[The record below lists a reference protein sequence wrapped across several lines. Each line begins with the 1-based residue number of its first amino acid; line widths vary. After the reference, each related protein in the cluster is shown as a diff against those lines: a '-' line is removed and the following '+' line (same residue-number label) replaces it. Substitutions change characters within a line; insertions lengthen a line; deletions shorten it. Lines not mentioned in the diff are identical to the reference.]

1 MTSIDI
7 VVIVLCVVVV
17 AAVAAAAVIR
27 KIKGKPSGCADCAH
41 YSGQCPSHPA
51 PHGAKEEKDDESER
65 AAHIC
70 AHCSPGCHGCS
81 RSSAC
86 ASGHDAD
93 GQTKHPTIGA

>member
-41 YSGQCPSHPA
+41 CSGQCPSHPA
-51 PHGAKEEKDDESER
+51 PHGAKDGEGVPRKDGAMSSCNGR
-65 AAHIC
+65 C
-70 AHCSPGCHGCS
+70 AGCTACGHS
-81 RSSAC
+81 RS
-86 ASGHDAD
+86 DAHTED
-93 GQTKHPTIGA
+93 SV

>member
-41 YSGQCPSHPA
+41 CSGQCPSHPA
-51 PHGAKEEKDDESER
+51 RDDAKGEGSPRKDEAMPSCNGR
-65 AAHIC
+65 C
-70 AHCSPGCHGCS
+70 AGCTACGRS
-81 RSSAC
+81 RS
-86 ASGHDAD
+86 DAHTED
-93 GQTKHPTIGA
+93 SV

>member
-41 YSGQCPSHPA
+41 CSGQCPSHPA
-51 PHGAKEEKDDESER
+51 RDDAKGEGTPRKDEAMPSCNGR
-65 AAHIC
+65 C
-70 AHCSPGCHGCS
+70 AGCTACGHS
-81 RSSAC
+81 RS
-86 ASGHDAD
+86 DAHTED
-93 GQTKHPTIGA
+93 SV

>member
-41 YSGQCPSHPA
+41 CSGQCPSHPA
-51 PHGAKEEKDDESER
+51 PHGAKDGEGSPRKDEAMPSCNGR
-65 AAHIC
+65 C
-70 AHCSPGCHGCS
+70 AGCTACEHS
-81 RSSAC
+81 RS
-86 ASGHDAD
+86 DAHTED
-93 GQTKHPTIGA
+93 SV

>member
-41 YSGQCPSHPA
+41 CSGQCPSHPA
-51 PHGAKEEKDDESER
+51 RDDAKGEGSPRKDEAMPSCNGR
-65 AAHIC
+65 C
-70 AHCSPGCHGCS
+70 AGCTACEHS
-81 RSSAC
+81 RS
-86 ASGHDAD
+86 DAHTED
-93 GQTKHPTIGA
+93 SV

>member
-41 YSGQCPSHPA
+41 CSGQCPSHPA
-51 PHGAKEEKDDESER
+51 RDDAKREGRPRKDEAKPSCNGR
-65 AAHIC
+65 C
-70 AHCSPGCHGCS
+70 AGGTACGHS
-81 RSSAC
+81 RS
-86 ASGHDAD
+86 DAHTED
-93 GQTKHPTIGA
+93 SV

>member
-41 YSGQCPSHPA
+41 CSGQCPSHPA
-51 PHGAKEEKDDESER
+51 RDDAKREGSPRKDEAMPPCNGR
-65 AAHIC
+65 C
-70 AHCSPGCHGCS
+70 AGCTACGHS
-81 RSSAC
+81 RS
-86 ASGHDAD
+86 DAHTED
-93 GQTKHPTIGA
+93 SV

>member
-41 YSGQCPSHPA
+41 CSGQCPSHPA
-51 PHGAKEEKDDESER
+51 RDDAKGEGSPRKDEAMPSCNGRCAGCTACGHSHSD
-65 AAHIC
+65 AHTED
-70 AHCSPGCHGCS
+70 SV
-81 RSSAC
+81 
-86 ASGHDAD
+86 
-93 GQTKHPTIGA
+93 